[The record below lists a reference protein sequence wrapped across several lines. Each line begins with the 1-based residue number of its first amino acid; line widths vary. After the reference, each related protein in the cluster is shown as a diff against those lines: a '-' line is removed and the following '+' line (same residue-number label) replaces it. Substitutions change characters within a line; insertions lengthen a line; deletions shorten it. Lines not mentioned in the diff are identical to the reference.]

1 MKEVS
6 KRNIIERNSVFRIIA
21 TLTIF
26 LFLNSCAITIP
37 EKVDFTKYSEINPIK
52 VTIEEIEKDKWDE
65 VDHIEKFKGSLNR
78 SNLFYI
84 VSNEKDETEQFRI
97 SIKEKFH
104 NRSSV
109 IEGQICGHMMLGTIF
124 TLGILP
130 TPCDVKYYSS
140 YQIVD
145 MTDDQVLEIEYV
157 DKATS
162 LAAIWGI
169 PMRLSEKWASRYDYD
184 RYYDNVVEK
193 IYREIKRERD

>member
-21 TLTIF
+21 TLIIF

-52 VTIEEIEKDKWDE
+52 VTIEEI
-65 VDHIEKFKGSLNR
+65 
-78 SNLFYI
+78 
-84 VSNEKDETEQFRI
+84 EKDETEQFRI

-145 MTDDQVLEIEYV
+145 TTDDQVLEIEYV